1 MATTRPS
8 SCSEEAHH
16 IPQDP
21 IYMWTANIMARLG
34 FAITANY
41 KLSLFG
47 FRRKPSYQQRNLI
60 IHLRKR
66 ICQKIAPFGGFMT
79 RPEWQKKKK
88 KMAGREG
95 PKKGKNR

>member
-1 MATTRPS
+1 
-8 SCSEEAHH
+8 
-16 IPQDP
+16 
-21 IYMWTANIMARLG
+21 MWIANIIAQLG
-34 FAITANY
+34 FAMTTDC

-47 FRRKPSYQQRNLI
+47 FQKKPSDQQRNLFV
-60 IHLRKR
+60 HLRKR
-66 ICQKIAPFGGFMT
+66 ICQKIAPSGGFMT